1 MPDTGLKD
9 IQALAESG
17 EFTPVEHKGS
27 TQSFTIFCPEFI
39 DHLMTYI
46 EPSKIRPMKLVMNAG
61 NGAAG
66 HVVDAIEQKFKASEY
81 PC

>member
-1 MPDTGLKD
+1 
-9 IQALAESG
+9 
-17 EFTPVEHKGS
+17 
-27 TQSFTIFCPEFI
+27 
-39 DHLMTYI
+39 MTYI

-66 HVVDAIEQKFKASEY
+66 HVVDAIEAKIQSPEY